1 MSEEVISSVDPFES
15 YLIHYGVLRKSG
27 RYPWGSGN
35 TPYQRNQSFLQY
47 VDELSKKGLT
57 DAQIAKGLSLM
68 DPDGKPMSSTD
79 IRALKSI
86 AKTANREAD
95 ISRAQQLKDR
105 GMSNIAVGEKMG
117 INESTVRSL
126 LDPGLRERNNVLKS
140 VADTMKERIGKDGII
155 DVGAGVENHMGI
167 AASKKNTAIAMLEE
181 EGYKRYWVPVEQL
194 GTGKMTTTMVLAAK
208 GIDFPE
214 VNRRKAE
221 IKPLM
226 KYSEDS
232 GRTFRDIETPVPLD
246 PKRVDVRW
254 GNEGGAD
261 KDGVI
266 ELRRGV
272 EDLSLGDSRYA
283 QVRIQ
288 VGDGHYLK
296 GMAMYSDKMPPGVDV
311 VFNTNKGKSDNKLD
325 AMKPLKIDKATGEV
339 DVELPFSSIV
349 RQKSYIDSKTGKEK
363 LSPINVVGTK
373 DSLNEEGRWE
383 EWKKTISSQML
394 SKQKPALAKQQLD
407 IAYQA
412 KKLEYDDIMALSNPV
427 VKKKLLEEFAEGA
440 DSSAKHLKAAGLPR
454 TANHVILPINSLK
467 DNEVYAPKYKN
478 GEKVVL
484 IRHPHGGIFEI
495 PELTVNNRNKEANSV
510 IKNAKDAIGINSKVA
525 ARLSGADFDGDTV
538 LVIPNDRGSIR
549 TSPALTA
556 LKNFDPQVQYKGYEG
571 MPVMKGKQKH
581 MGDVSNLITDMTI
594 KGASQAELARAVKHS
609 MVVIDAEKHKLN
621 YKQSAIDN
629 GIPELKKK
637 YQGDNVNPK
646 AGASTLIS
654 RAKSEARVPD
664 FKPRPAS
671 KGGPID
677 PATGKRVYEETGV
690 TYLDK
695 KGRVQTKTIKTTKM
709 DATDDAY
716 TLSSGTVMEGVYAN
730 HANKLKSLAN
740 NARKAAYE
748 IKPPPVSNSAKST
761 YAEEVKTLKAKLNV
775 AKQNAPL
782 ERQAQLLAG
791 TMVQAKKNS
800 NPDMDKDDIKKVRAQ
815 ALTEARGRIGA
826 KKTPVIFTPREW
838 EAVQNGAIAASVLS
852 SILNNADMDQV
863 RALATPRDK
872 PALST
877 AKILRARTMLDLDYT
892 QAEVAAALGVS
903 TSALSAA
910 LK

>member
-1 MSEEVISSVDPFES
+1 MSEEKNTFYDPFDL
-15 YLIHYGVLRKSG
+15 YLMHYGVLRKSG

-35 TPYQRNQSFLQY
+35 TPYQRHQDFLQY
-47 VDELSKKGLT
+47 VDELSKQGLS
-57 DAQIAKGLSLM
+57 DAEIAKGLNLLN
-68 DPDGKPMSSTD
+68 PDGKPMSSTD

-86 AKTANREAD
+86 AKTKNRAAD
-95 ISRAQQLKDR
+95 ISRAEQLKKK
-105 GMSNIAVGEKMG
+105 GLSNIAIGEKMG
-117 INESTVRSL
+117 INESSVRSL
-126 LDPGLRERNNVLKS
+126 LDPGLKERNNVLKTTS
-140 VADTMKERIGKDGII
+140 EMMKERIGKDGII
-155 DVGAGVENHMGI
+155 DVGTGVENHLGI
-167 AASKKNTAIAMLEE
+167 APSKKAVAIAMLEE
-181 EGYKRYWVPVEQL
+181 EGYKKYWVPVEQL
-194 GTGKMTTTMVLAAK
+194 GTGKMTTTMVLTAP
-208 GIDFPE
+208 GIGFPE
-214 VNRRKAE
+214 VARRKSE

-226 KYSEDS
+226 AYSEDS
-232 GRTFRDIETPVPLD
+232 GRTFRDIETPVPLN
-246 PKRVDVRW
+246 PKRVEVRW
-254 GNEGGAD
+254 KEEGGSE

-288 VGDGHYLK
+288 VGDGHFLK
-296 GMAMYSDKMPPGVDV
+296 GMAMYSDNMPPGVDV
-311 VFNTNKGKSDNKLD
+311 VFNTNKGKSSDKLD

-349 RQKSYIDSKTGKEK
+349 RQKHYVDSKTGKEK
-363 LSPINVVGTK
+363 LSPLNVVGTK

-407 IAYQA
+407 LAYQS
-412 KKLEYDDIMALSNPV
+412 KKLELDDIMSYSNPV

-538 LVIPNDRGSIR
+538 LVIPNDRGAIR
-549 TSPALTA
+549 TSPALTQ
-556 LKNFDPQVQYKGYEG
+556 LKNFDPQIAYKGYEG

-581 MGDVSNLITDMTI
+581 MGDISNLITDMTI

-621 YKQSAIDN
+621 YKQSAIDH

-637 YQGDNVNPK
+637 YQGNNVDPR

-654 RAKSEARVPD
+654 KAKSEERIPEI
-664 FKPRPAS
+664 KPRSAA

-677 PATGKRVYEETGV
+677 PSTGKRAYEETGASYV
-690 TYLDK
+690 DK
-695 KGRVQTKTIKTTKM
+695 KGVTQFKTTKTTKM

-748 IKPPPVSNSAKST
+748 IKPPPISNSAKAT

-791 TMVQAKKNS
+791 TMVKAKRES
-800 NPDMDKDDIKKVRAQ
+800 NPEMDKDDIKKVRAQ

-877 AKILRARTMLDLDYT
+877 AKVLRAKTMLALDYT

-903 TSALSAA
+903 TSALSTA